1 MMRAVMRWL
10 GRVLAGL
17 AVVALGL
24 WVFGPYEPVDTEI
37 RFDRRVLADG
47 VDPYLREQEA
57 RFDDIRPGNEKRVI
71 WYGLEEVPTE
81 LAIVYLHGFSASSE
95 EIRPVPDGVAEALGA
110 NLVFTRLTGHG
121 RDGEA
126 MAEATAGDWIND
138 VAEALAI
145 GRKVGREVVVI
156 ATSTGGTAMA
166 IAAQEAGLMRD
177 VKGIAFVSPN
187 FGINNPNAP
196 LLTLPAARHWLPVVA
211 GETRSF
217 SPRNEMQALN
227 WTTRYPMVSVLPMAA
242 MVKYAAGL
250 DYGGVSTPALFYY
263 SDEDQIV
270 DASVTAEVQARW
282 GGPVTRAAPE
292 LGEGVDGMAHV
303 IAGDTLSPG
312 NTEAAT
318 ETILDWIRA
327 LP

>member
-1 MMRAVMRWL
+1 MRRRGRRRVV
-10 GRVLAGL
+10 RVLAVLG
-17 AVVALGL
+17 AVLVCL
-24 WVFGPYEPVDTEI
+24 WVFGPYEPVDTGVS
-37 RFDRRVLADG
+37 FDRRVLAGG

-71 WYGLEEVPTE
+71 WYGLEEVPTD

-110 NLVFTRLTGHG
+110 NLVFARLRGHG
-121 RDGEA
+121 RDGAA

-138 VAEALAI
+138 AAEALAI

-156 ATSTGGTAMA
+156 ATSTGGTVAA
-166 IAAQEAGLMRD
+166 IAAQDAGLMRD

-196 LLTLPAARHWLPVVA
+196 LLTMPAARYWLPLVA

-217 SPRNEMQALN
+217 EPRNEMQALN
-227 WTTRYPMVSVLPMAA
+227 WTTRYPLVSVLPMAA
-242 MVKYAAGL
+242 MVEYAAGL
-250 DYGGVSTPALFYY
+250 EYGGVTVPALFYY
-263 SDEDQIV
+263 SEEDQVV
-270 DASVTAEVQARW
+270 DASVTAEIEAAW

-292 LGEGVDGMAHV
+292 LGPGVDEMAHV
-303 IAGDTLSPG
+303 IAGDILSPG

-318 ETILDWIRA
+318 EVILDWIRD